1 MSCPEDRLWREEYR
15 KLLGDDSD
23 HHHAISDEYYR
34 QNGIVPSGVKLP
46 RFFYRNETE
55 EEEDPN
61 ATKSDDDMW
70 SESELKDCLQK
81 CRPILL
87 DKIEK
92 QLYRGEELYFQETDG
107 YGNIFR
113 GWMDTL
119 DTTKVPDN
127 LATMDNSN
135 SNKRM
140 PLDYRWFST
149 QTRPTKT
156 TRSTSSSSNI
166 TNSGITTNH
175 HPNTSSWKQSSYS
188 NIATPNTR
196 TGNKIEQPALRRS
209 ASLPKNIKA
218 TNKEDHTIKVEQ
230 KKKKKTSTTS
240 SNYHVRE
247 SKSNQEVSRDKSS
260 ILKKSVSSSSLKRT
274 NSTGNMSSA
283 SNRKSNKRSSTSS
296 SSNTTNQLDDNDTN
310 SKGKKETSSSTEST
324 DSKSRS
330 STQQETTTATSANN
344 TSPKN
349 QLEFTIP
356 RKKKLTT
363 SVSQQQSSES
373 TNPSILENIPRK
385 IRSPSNPSANHS
397 NSNSNSNQKNKSR
410 KRKSIENA
418 SSES

>member
-23 HHHAISDEYYR
+23 DHHAINDDYYR

-55 EEEDPN
+55 MEEEDDPN
-61 ATKSDDDMW
+61 VTKSDDMW
-70 SESELKDCLQK
+70 TESELKDCLQK

-127 LATMDNSN
+127 LATMDNNN
-135 SNKRM
+135 SHKRM

-166 TNSGITTNH
+166 TSSGIATNH
-175 HPNTSSWKQSSYS
+175 HPNTSSWKQSSFS

-196 TGNKIEQPALRRS
+196 TGTKVEQPALKRS
-209 ASLPKNIKA
+209 FSLPKNIKA
-218 TNKEDHTIKVEQ
+218 TNKEDTIKVEQ

-240 SNYHVRE
+240 SNHHVRE
-247 SKSNQEVSRDKSS
+247 PKSNQDASKDKSS
-260 ILKKSVSSSSLKRT
+260 IVKKSVSTSSLKRT
-274 NSTGNMSSA
+274 NSTGNISSA
-283 SNRKSNKRSSTSS
+283 SNRKSLKRLSTT
-296 SSNTTNQLDDNDTN
+296 SSNTSNHIIDDNDTTSI
-310 SKGKKETSSSTEST
+310 SKGKKETSTSTEST

-330 STQQETTTATSANN
+330 ATQQETSTATNTNN
-344 TSPKN
+344 SSPKN

-356 RKKKLTT
+356 RKKKQTT
-363 SVSQQQSSES
+363 SLSQQSSES
-373 TNPSILENIPRK
+373 TNPSIVENIPRK
-385 IRSPSNPSANHS
+385 IRPPSNSTTNHS
-397 NSNSNSNQKNKSR
+397 NNNSNQKSKTR
-410 KRKSIENA
+410 KRKSIE
-418 SSES
+418 SSSTES